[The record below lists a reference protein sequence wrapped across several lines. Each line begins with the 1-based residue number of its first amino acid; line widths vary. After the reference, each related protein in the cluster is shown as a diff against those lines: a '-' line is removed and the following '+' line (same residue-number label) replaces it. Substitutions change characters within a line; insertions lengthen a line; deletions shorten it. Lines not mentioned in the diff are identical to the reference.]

1 MLPRGVAQE
10 LECDGCSGC
19 AVDGFRISVTSPG
32 DAYQAFQ
39 RLSPFRVQD
48 ILLVSSL
55 YDAFTLQ
62 EDGRLDELI
71 LSEFLELSL
80 HHTPG
85 LTHVS
90 SGAEAIRLAQVERR
104 FNLIITAPDPGDMDA
119 PELARELRRA
129 GLDVPVVV
137 LAFDNNERKEFAGR
151 QDLLGIERVFLWQGN
166 ARILV
171 AIVKGVEDRRNAAHD
186 TALVGVPVILV
197 VEDNVRYY
205 SSFLPTIYTELI
217 TQSHRLISEGLNVSH
232 KLVRTRARPKILLAT
247 TFEEAWALFDQYRP
261 YLLGLISD
269 IEFPRGGTLSREA
282 GFELARMA
290 RAAVP
295 DLPILLQ
302 SSRAGFAAGAQTL
315 GIPFLRKYSDTLL
328 SDLRRFMVEQF
339 AFGDF
344 VFRTPDGAEVG
355 RAGDLKT
362 MERLLSTIPAA
373 SLAYHAERNDFS
385 RWLTSRTEFALAH
398 KLRPRK
404 LADFASL
411 EHLRRDLI
419 DSIADLRREQ
429 RETLIADFDR
439 HTFDGTGS
447 FFARIG
453 GGSLGGKARGLAFL
467 RYLLKYHQAEHRFP
481 GVHIAVPPAI
491 VIATDCFD
499 QFLARND
506 LLELALQGSDD
517 AEILWRFLAAPLP
530 KAVMADLRRLLEHVR
545 WPLAVRSSSLLE
557 DSQYLPLTGV
567 YQTYMLCNNHPSLK
581 QRLAQLEQAIKRVYA
596 STFSQHA
603 KAYLRATPY
612 RLEEEK
618 MAVVLQKVVG
628 ARHGNRY
635 YPDFSGVA
643 RTHNFYPVPPLRAED
658 GVAAVALGLGR
669 TVVDGER
676 CLAFSPRHPRQI
688 LNFSSA
694 EDILANSQR
703 EFWALELE
711 QALEPLDPEQRMRET
726 RFPLSVAESDG
737 MLTAVGSTYSA
748 EDHTVRDGL
757 SRGGVRLVTF
767 APVLKHGVF
776 PLAEILSHLLDLGSQ
791 GVNREAEIEFAVRLG
806 GPGGDPAE
814 FGFLQVR
821 PLVLMRQSE
830 AGALA
835 EVPNEQLVCRSP
847 RVLGSGVLTEL
858 RDLVVVDVHRFDRAQ
873 SRAVAQQ
880 VARCNAML
888 LAEERRYALIGVGRW
903 GSADPSVGIPV
914 TWDEISAARVIVE
927 AGFRD
932 LRVTPSQGSHFF
944 QNLTLFQV
952 GYFTVN
958 AAANEGFV
966 DWDWIASHPA
976 HFELPLVRHLRFDQ
990 PLLVKMGGKGGWGV
1004 IYKPGRSD

>member
-1 MLPRGVAQE
+1 M
-10 LECDGCSGC
+10 
-19 AVDGFRISVTSPG
+19 TSATG

-39 RLSPFRVQD
+39 GLMPFRVQD

-62 EDGRLDELI
+62 EDGRLNELI

-90 SGAEAIRLAQVERR
+90 SGAEALRLALAERR
-104 FNLIITAPDPGDMDA
+104 FNLIITAPHPGDMDA
-119 PELARELRRA
+119 TELARELRRA
-129 GLDVPVVV
+129 GLDLPVVV
-137 LAFDNNERKEFAGR
+137 LAFDNNERKDFAAR
-151 QDLLGIERVFLWQGN
+151 HDLSDIERVFLWQGN
-166 ARILV
+166 ARVLV
-171 AIVKGVEDRRNAAHD
+171 AIVKGVEDRRNVAHD

-217 TQSHRLISEGLNVSH
+217 GQSHRLISEGLNVSH
-232 KLVRTRARPKILLAT
+232 KMVRTRARPKILLAT

-261 YLLGLISD
+261 HLLGLISD
-269 IEFPRGGTLSREA
+269 VEFPRGGTLSKEA
-282 GFELARMA
+282 GFALARMA

-302 SSRAGFAAGAQTL
+302 SSRPEFAAGAQAL
-315 GIPFLRKYSDTLL
+315 GVPFLRKYSDTLL
-328 SDLRRFMVEQF
+328 ADLRRFMVERF
-339 AFGDF
+339 EFGDF

-362 MERLLSTIPAA
+362 MERLLSTVPEA

-398 KLRPRK
+398 KLRPRQ
-404 LADFASL
+404 LADFTSL

-419 DSIADLRREQ
+419 DSIAEYRREQ
-429 RETLIADFDR
+429 RETLIVDFDR
-439 HTFDGTGS
+439 QTFDGTGS

-467 RYLLKYHQAEHRFP
+467 RYLLNYHRAEQRFP
-481 GVHIAVPPAI
+481 GVHITVPPA
-491 VIATDCFD
+491 VVLATDCYD
-499 QFLARND
+499 QFLAKNR
-506 LLELALQGSDD
+506 LLELALSGSLDG
-517 AEILWRFLAAPLP
+517 EILKAFLAAPLP
-530 KAVMADLRRLLEHVR
+530 KAVMADLRRFLEHVR

-557 DSQYLPLTGV
+557 DSQYLPLSGV
-567 YQTYMLCNNHPSLK
+567 YQTYMLPNNHPNPK
-581 QRLAQLEQAIKRVYA
+581 HRLAQLVQAIKGVYA

-603 KAYLRATPY
+603 KAYLKATPY

-618 MAVVLQKVVG
+618 MAVVLQQVVG

-643 RTHNFYPVPPLRAED
+643 RSHNFYPVPPMRAED
-658 GVAAVALGLGR
+658 GVAAVALGFGR
-669 TVVDGER
+669 TVVEGER
-676 CLAFSPRHPRQI
+676 CLTFSPGHPRQI
-688 LNFSSA
+688 LNFSSV

-703 EFWALELE
+703 EFWALELDHAGEPDAE
-711 QALEPLDPEQRMRET
+711 QTMRET
-726 RFPLSVAESDG
+726 RFPLAIAEADG
-737 MLTAVGSTYSA
+737 TLAAVGSTYSA
-748 EDHTVRDGL
+748 EDHAVHDGL
-757 SRGGVRLVTF
+757 SRSGVRLVTF
-767 APVLKHGVF
+767 APILKHGVF
-776 PLAEILSHLLDLGSQ
+776 PLAEILAHLLELGSQ
-791 GVNREAEIEFAVRLG
+791 GVNREAEIEFAVRRG
-806 GPGGDPAE
+806 GSRGEPAE

-821 PLVLMRQSE
+821 PLVLMRPSD
-830 AGALA
+830 AVALA
-835 EVPNEQLVCRSP
+835 DVPNEQLVCRSP
-847 RVLGSGVLTEL
+847 RVLGTGVLTDL
-858 RDLVVVDVHRFDRAQ
+858 RDLVVVDFHRFDRAQ
-873 SRAVAQQ
+873 SHAVAQQ

-888 LAEERRYALIGVGRW
+888 SSEGRSYVLIGVGRW
-903 GSADPSVGIPV
+903 GSTDPWAGIPV

-958 AAANEGFV
+958 AEAGEGFV
-966 DWDWIASHPA
+966 DWDWIAAQPTHL
-976 HFELPLVRHLRFDQ
+976 ELPLVRHLRFEQ
-990 PLLVKMGGKGGWGV
+990 PLVVKMGGKEAWGV
-1004 IYKPGRSD
+1004 IYKPGRGE